1 MNSVHGLSDHSLVR
15 RIAAAPCLHAD
26 AEARSRVA
34 DWLAEIADLPAGQA
48 LARLCATSAPLES
61 LLAGLAAGSPPLW
74 GPVRPSPQR
83 LLSSLE
89 HGPER
94 RLAAL
99 LARGNRAIIAPHSD
113 TEEMSVLRRL

>member
-26 AEARSRVA
+26 AEARTRVA

-61 LLAGLAAGSPPLW
+61 LLAGPAARLPHPRGSRQPP
-74 GPVRPSPQR
+74 PAAP
-83 LLSSLE
+83 SSLL
-89 HGPER
+89 GPGPPA
-94 RLAAL
+94 RLQGA
-99 LARGNRAIIAPHSD
+99 S
-113 TEEMSVLRRL
+113 

>member
-26 AEARSRVA
+26 DEARTRVA

-61 LLAGLAAGSPPLW
+61 LLAALAAGSPPPWDL
-74 GPVRPSPQR
+74 VRASPQR
-83 LLSSLE
+83 LLTLLE
-89 HGPER
+89 HEPER
-94 RLAAL
+94 RFPAILPRAKRTIISPTTQPTSLA
-99 LARGNRAIIAPHSD
+99 
-113 TEEMSVLRRL
+113 

>member
-26 AEARSRVA
+26 AEARTRVA

-61 LLAGLAAGSPPLW
+61 LLAGPAAGSPPLSDL
-74 GPVRPSPQR
+74 VRAPPPR
-83 LLSSLE
+83 LLSLLS
-89 HGPER
+89 HQPR
-94 RLAAL
+94 RPLPDILPAAK
-99 LARGNRAIIAPHSD
+99 
-113 TEEMSVLRRL
+113 

>member
-26 AEARSRVA
+26 AEARTRVA

-61 LLAGLAAGSPPLW
+61 LLAGPSGGSPHPL
-74 GPVRPSPQR
+74 GPLGAPPQR
-83 LLSSLE
+83 RLYLPE
-89 HGPER
+89 HATPGRLPGTLPPGKQATIGPHHQ
-94 RLAAL
+94 
-99 LARGNRAIIAPHSD
+99 N
-113 TEEMSVLRRL
+113 